1 MIPAVGSSEDAS
13 RMCSDHI
20 TTGRCF
26 LCFAAQGP
34 RGEIGTGLR
43 RLPFP
48 TRRILDLWRNYRD
61 RTGRD
66 RDCVGA
72 GV

>member
-1 MIPAVGSSEDAS
+1 MMPAVGSSEDAS
-13 RMCSDHI
+13 RMYSDHI

-48 TRRILDLWRNYRD
+48 TRRILDL
-61 RTGRD
+61 
-66 RDCVGA
+66 
-72 GV
+72 